1 MVKVWE
7 VDDSEEY
14 NGIEKQFLN
23 QSIEIM
29 SQDLVASSRAAQH
42 QPMCDRRKNNAQ
54 TNVTLT
60 VHNRMAKCSIFNLQ
74 VEY

>member
-1 MVKVWE
+1 MILAANKQYSYVYPDQMNNSREMVKVWE

-42 QPMCDRRKNNAQ
+42 QPMCDRRKNNA
-54 TNVTLT
+54 
-60 VHNRMAKCSIFNLQ
+60 
-74 VEY
+74 

>member
-1 MVKVWE
+1 MILAANKQYSYVYPDQMNNSTEMVKVWE

-42 QPMCDRRKNNAQ
+42 QPMCDRRKNNA
-54 TNVTLT
+54 
-60 VHNRMAKCSIFNLQ
+60 
-74 VEY
+74 